1 MQVRYQ
7 GPVDVLLKELR
18 KCAMRGW
25 TLYKDADKIQAALDN
40 AVAKDR
46 ARRALAASRGGIA

>member
-25 TLYKDADKIQAALDN
+25 TLGRDAEKIQAALDN

-46 ARRALAASRGGIA
+46 E

>member
-25 TLYKDADKIQAALDN
+25 TLGRDAEKIQAALD
-40 AVAKDR
+40 R
-46 ARRALAASRGGIA
+46 AMVQHKVKKTLTRGGIA

>member
-1 MQVRYQ
+1 MKVRYE
-7 GPVDVLLKELR
+7 GPADVLFRELQ